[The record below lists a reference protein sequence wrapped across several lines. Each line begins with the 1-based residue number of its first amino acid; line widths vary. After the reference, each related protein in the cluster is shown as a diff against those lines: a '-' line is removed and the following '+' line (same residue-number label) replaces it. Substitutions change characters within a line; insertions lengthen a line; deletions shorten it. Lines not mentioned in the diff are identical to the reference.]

1 MGCFTLGFL
10 QQLFIWL
17 IVVCAVIAIIRVLV
31 PLVTGLV
38 GFPVIGQI
46 LNIFLW
52 AVVAIFC
59 VYIAFALIGCLIGS
73 GGSLPHFPR

>member
-10 QQLFIWL
+10 EQLFIWL

-52 AVVAIFC
+52 AIVAIFC
-59 VYIAFALIGCLIGS
+59 VYIAFALISCLLGS